1 MVDANPTHRASCDPS
16 SPEIEDRITQQAVLI
31 NLLAE
36 HPTPLTTDELILVV
50 HADPERGDPGGAGQN
65 AIRELVAAGLVHR
78 NGNFLSLTH
87 AAVYFSRLDVS

>member
-1 MVDANPTHRASCDPS
+1 MADSNPMHRGSCDPS
-16 SPEIEDRITQQAVLI
+16 SPEAEDRRTESAVLV

-36 HPTPLTTDELILVV
+36 HPTPLTEDELILLL

-78 NGNFLSLTH
+78 NGRFFSLTRP
-87 AAVYFSRLDVS
+87 AVYFARLDVS